1 MKGYSSANGDNR
13 GILERFLPSTY
24 RTTKDGS
31 NAHNAFLGA
40 IKGSIE
46 TTRDDMEEMSLQ
58 VYFTRATGKFLDLYG
73 KYVGLSRN
81 YGEEDQSYRNRIV
94 KYIKTKRGTI
104 EAIIDGIK
112 NELGD
117 PELPVSIYETWRNI
131 FIMNQ
136 STLNGLDYIMGEKYR
151 YAVIEITVGK
161 YVEPDVLTD
170 IVDRYKAYGVK
181 VLYRYALGM
190 SDEVWNDPV
199 DFSQEF
205 IDNDSSYTLTNYLD
219 PYYKKVQVTM
229 GDSPIT
235 KKELSLFKMNAS
247 KLNGSDV
254 ISGNPENAYIFDYT
268 NSPSYHI
275 LGYVP
280 SSSTP
285 DSDVFKDPYDYVY
298 QGTKV
303 DLSTIGGRNLLL
315 TSSTMSNTSSWVSPS
330 IKAGETYQGMNI
342 SANTV
347 AWSGPKYIISDL
359 YNRSVIN
366 ENDTYTY
373 SAFVRNTSDTDIE
386 IGFYGTN
393 NVTTFTEPNGILITK
408 MKAHTDWTRLSVTF
422 KFKNLS
428 KLDTTSIRF
437 EPRYDVTNGHV
448 NQSGFKLEK
457 GSIFTDWTPAPEDTP
472 KTYVYPFTTE
482 PYLVTS
488 RKDSNSYTFLP
499 GNSKST
505 VLGVNVSRYF
515 INNGYD
521 DLISKYDRSS
531 INSVNIYT
539 KGSEIGLPRTDIK
552 VTGTDGKEAKGQFN
566 VLGGRNLLLGSR
578 DYSGDQ
584 WLNLQSISGTYKGV
598 SIVSASNNGTI
609 LNYDKS
615 GLVSDNKINTSDTYV
630 LSMYVKNNSSAE
642 ITITFSGG
650 STNQNQ
656 SIVSKVDS
664 KSDWVMISK
673 EISFWT
679 LGGNPLIGVGLQG
692 LVDNSVLISCIK
704 LEGGNTPTDWTP
716 AVEEVSGYGIDY
728 IYDNNSSTGSYH
740 YVLNTPSPIKT
751 IAVDDYYNYGYSNR
765 LVTIKTPNIELPLGI
780 FKGQSTGYISIPDYS
795 YPDKNFLIAS
805 TNRFKLNIDSSS
817 KGVMI
822 YNYTSKN
829 WENYDFNKY
838 YEIGNYIQ
846 DAKSIQGA
854 YMLVKFTDSKF
865 DLKYFDLEFDTATI
879 PYTSNS
885 VGYSNKLGQ
894 FFLDQSK
901 LG

>member
-81 YGEEDQSYRNRIV
+81 DGEEDQPYRDRIV

-205 IDNDSSYTLTNYLD
+205 IDSDSSYTLTNYLD

-235 KKELSLFKMNAS
+235 KTELSLFKMNAS

-285 DSDVFKDPYDYVY
+285 DSGAFKDPYDYIY

-303 DLSTIGGRNLLL
+303 DLSTVGTTNYVIN
-315 TSSTMSNTSSWVSPS
+315 SSGNNASDTQRPHLSGTGSSVSKAILSYDTDGINMINSSDNTTEWY
-330 IKAGETYQGMNI
+330 YQVA
-342 SANTV
+342 S
-347 AWSGPKYIISDL
+347 AWS
-359 YNRSVIN
+359 N
-366 ENDTYTY
+366 
-373 SAFVRNTSDTDIE
+373 FSDTPLKPGSNYVFSVEVKGTVPQGVLRWGFRGGTGTVGEYSKNFDINNNDWTV
-386 IGFYGTN
+386 ISVKLTPASTN
-393 NVTTFTEPNGILITK
+393 NILYFRIQGGIDNQYATGFSGGESL
-408 MKAHTDWTRLSVTF
+408 
-422 KFKNLS
+422 KFRNIKIE
-428 KLDTTSIRF
+428 DGIEYTSW
-437 EPRYDVTNGHV
+437 N
-448 NQSGFKLEK
+448 
-457 GSIFTDWTPAPEDTP
+457 PAPEDTP

-488 RKDSNSYTFLP
+488 RKDSNSYTFSP

-521 DLISKYDRSS
+521 YLISKYDGSN

-539 KGSEIGLPRTDIK
+539 KGSEIGLPRTDLK
-552 VTGTDGKEAKGQFN
+552 VTGTDGKVAKGQFN
-566 VLGGRNLLLGSR
+566 VLGGRNYL
-578 DYSGDQ
+578 
-584 WLNLQSISGTYKGV
+584 ISGTAALGWLGDNDIIGHNGAQGVVYDYIPTTAKEVWSYSVWSDKQYTVTSDGKYLRYALYDSNKQQIMRKAIGLNMSTDTAKGQIVIDDNSAVAYIRV
-598 SIVSASNNGTI
+598 SI
-609 LNYDKS
+609 
-615 GLVSDNKINTSDTYV
+615 
-630 LSMYVKNNSSAE
+630 
-642 ITITFSGG
+642 
-650 STNQNQ
+650 
-656 SIVSKVDS
+656 
-664 KSDWVMISK
+664 DWVAN
-673 EISFWT
+673 
-679 LGGNPLIGVGLQG
+679 GYGHA
-692 LVDNSVLISCIK
+692 K
-704 LEGGNTPTDWTP
+704 LEKGNIATDWSP
-716 AVEEVSGYGIDY
+716 APEDVQSGYGIDY
-728 IYDNNSSTGSYH
+728 IYDNSTSTGSYH
-740 YVLNTPSPIKT
+740 YVLNIPSPIET
-751 IAVDDYYNYGYSNR
+751 ITVDDYYNYGYSNR
-765 LVTIKTPNIELPLGI
+765 LVTIKTPNIELPVGI
-780 FKGQSTGYISIPDYS
+780 FKGQSTGNISIPDYS

-865 DLKYFDLEFDTATI
+865 DLKYFDLEFDTVTI

-894 FFLDQSK
+894 LVLDQSK

>member
-81 YGEEDQSYRNRIV
+81 YGEEDQSYRDRIV

-205 IDNDSSYTLTNYLD
+205 IDSDSSYTLTNYLD
-219 PYYKKVQVTM
+219 PYYKTAQVTM

-254 ISGNPENAYIFDYT
+254 ISGNPENAYIFDYN

-285 DSDVFKDPYDYVY
+285 DSGVFKDTYDYVY

-303 DLSTIGGRNLLL
+303 DLSTIGGKNLLL
-315 TSSTMSNTSSWVSPS
+315 GTAIGFTGVGDNSTNGNFNAQGGKYSV
-330 IKAGETYQGMNI
+330 AGGKK
-342 SANTV
+342 V
-347 AWSGPKYIISDL
+347 SDL
-359 YNRSVIN
+359 YNQYGSSGYLTISFDWVASGSTISGTFN
-366 ENDTYTY
+366 PQWSLSPYGGLSDNGAIKPSST
-373 SAFVRNTSDTDIE
+373 NTSGHYESTVRLDRDGYSTGVAGSIE
-386 IGFYGTN
+386 FRQDNLQGN
-393 NVTTFTEPNGILITK
+393 ITI
-408 MKAHTDWTRLSVTF
+408 S
-422 KFKNLS
+422 NL
-428 KLDTTSIRF
+428 
-437 EPRYDVTNGHV
+437 
-448 NQSGFKLEK
+448 KLES
-457 GSIFTDWTPAPEDTP
+457 GNQATDWTPAPEDTP

-488 RKDSNSYTFLP
+488 RKDSNSYTFSP

-515 INNGYD
+515 INNGYN
-521 DLISKYDRSS
+521 DLISKYDGSN

-539 KGSEIGLPRTDIK
+539 KGSEIGLPRSDVK

-566 VLGGRNLLLGSR
+566 VLGGRNYILDTANPKTQTSNGNDNQDFRDNAILYSPIKNWGVANGDYIISFDWTLKTALSSDMQASVFFNNSPYQQQFFTIPAGQLTGHVDLKFKLWGSILTASSDITGMTFR
-578 DYSGDQ
+578 IMSQMASGNTITYS
-584 WLNLQSISGTYKGV
+584 NLFMKSGT
-598 SIVSASNNGTI
+598 I
-609 LNYDKS
+609 
-615 GLVSDNKINTSDTYV
+615 
-630 LSMYVKNNSSAE
+630 
-642 ITITFSGG
+642 
-650 STNQNQ
+650 ST
-656 SIVSKVDS
+656 
-664 KSDWVMISK
+664 
-673 EISFWT
+673 T
-679 LGGNPLIGVGLQG
+679 
-692 LVDNSVLISCIK
+692 
-704 LEGGNTPTDWTP
+704 WTP
-716 AVEEVSGYGIDY
+716 APEEVSGYGIDY
-728 IYDNNSSTGSYH
+728 IYDNSTSTGSYR

-751 IAVDDYYNYGYSNR
+751 ITVDDYYNYGYSNR
-765 LVTIKTPNIELPLGI
+765 LVTIKTPNIELPVGI
-780 FKGQSTGYISIPDYS
+780 FKGQSTGNISIPDYS

-865 DLKYFDLEFDTATI
+865 DLKYFDLEFDTVTI

-894 FFLDQSK
+894 FALDQSK